1 MPELIN
7 YDFYFFFPEGKK
19 VGFTLNDRAQYI
31 CQYICSSIYMFINV
45 PEENIQSKLII
56 VYVSKTKMLVQAS
69 AHKNSQYRT
78 IDYEKHKK

>member
-1 MPELIN
+1 
-7 YDFYFFFPEGKK
+7 
-19 VGFTLNDRAQYI
+19 
-31 CQYICSSIYMFINV
+31 MFINV
-45 PEENIQSKLII
+45 PEENIHIHSKLII